1 MTPLSSSKDLPKLAA
16 VDRRLALAFGALIL
30 FMMLAVLLAGGL
42 YVRGS
47 IEREQSRLSALTSQ
61 VLANAVSRISFSGK
75 HHSRLLLEEIKAA
88 QPSILYLRLVDGSG
102 VIQAH
107 SDPAQNG
114 LQIDAKELPLIRP
127 VLQGVSAQ
135 TDRHAQLDGVP
146 IREVSIAYR
155 GGYDNAVISVLQIG
169 ISELEHQ
176 RDLAR
181 GTWFIALLV
190 IGLLL
195 LGILVTWR
203 ISVHFGKPVRQL
215 VRTLGHEQALLRTL
229 ISTLPDLV
237 WVKDA
242 NGVYLACNRRF
253 EDFFGAG
260 EQNILGKTDF
270 DFVARE
276 LAVSFR

>member
-1 MTPLSSSKDLPKLAA
+1 MNPLSSSKDLPKLAA

-30 FMMLAVLLAGGL
+30 FMMLAVLLAGGF

-88 QPSILYLRLVDGSG
+88 QPSILYLRLIDGDG
-102 VIQAH
+102 VVQAH

-114 LQIDAKELPLIRP
+114 LQLDAKELPSIRP
-127 VLQGVSAQ
+127 VLEGVSTQ
-135 TDRHAQLDGVP
+135 LDRHFQLDGEPV
-146 IREVSIAYR
+146 REVSIAFR
-155 GGYDNAVISVLQIG
+155 GGYDNAVLGALQIG
-169 ISELEHQ
+169 ISELDHQ
-176 RDLAR
+176 RHLAR
-181 GTWFIALLV
+181 GMGYLALLV
-190 IGLLL
+190 LGLLL

-215 VRTLGHEQALLRTL
+215 VRTLEHEQALLRTL

-242 NGVYLACNRRF
+242 DGVYLACNRRF
-253 EDFFGAG
+253 EDFFG
-260 EQNILGKTDF
+260 DF
-270 DFVARE
+270 G
-276 LAVSFR
+276 